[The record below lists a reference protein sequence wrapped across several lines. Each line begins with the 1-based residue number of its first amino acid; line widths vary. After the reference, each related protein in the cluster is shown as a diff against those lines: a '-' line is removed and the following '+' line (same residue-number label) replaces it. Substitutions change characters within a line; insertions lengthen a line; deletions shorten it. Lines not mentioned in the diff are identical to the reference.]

1 MVFPKEDGM
10 TELAILS
17 AEICQCQKCGLARLR
32 LKAVPG
38 DGPENAAI
46 MFIGEAPGWHE
57 NQQGKPFVGPAGQL
71 LDELLASINLKRA
84 GVFITNVIKCRP
96 PENRDP
102 LPEEIAACAPY
113 LEQQIALIK
122 PKVIVTLG
130 RYSMAKFFGGESIS
144 RIHGQPRKIEG
155 VLVFPMYHPAA
166 ALHQPRLRQDLI
178 NDMKKLPAILAELDQ
193 IAEGKEPEE
202 QPQQLSLF

>member
-1 MVFPKEDGM
+1 M